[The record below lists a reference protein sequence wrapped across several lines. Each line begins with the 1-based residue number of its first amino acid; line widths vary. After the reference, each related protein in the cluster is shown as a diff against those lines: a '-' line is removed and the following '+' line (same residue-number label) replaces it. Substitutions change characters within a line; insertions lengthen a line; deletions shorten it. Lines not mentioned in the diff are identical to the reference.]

1 MAAIDNIDACVFDAY
16 GTLFDVAAAASHCQ
30 EELGD
35 KWAPL
40 AQTWREKQ
48 LQYTWLRSLMHEYVP
63 FWQITQDSLDY
74 ALALYGVEDVDLR
87 QKLLD
92 IYFELDAYPEVPS
105 VLAIL
110 KAGGKKVATLSNGS
124 PDMLNAAVNNAKLDL
139 DAVSSVDRIGI
150 YKPDPRI
157 YQMSCDDLDVPKERI
172 CFMSS
177 NAWDA
182 WAAANFGF
190 QVVWVN
196 RFNQPPER
204 LPGEIREM
212 ISDLNGLP
220 PLLGL

>member
-1 MAAIDNIDACVFDAY
+1 MATIDNIDACVFDAY

-30 EELGD
+30 KELGD

-40 AQTWREKQ
+40 AQTWRDKQ

-74 ALALYGVEDVDLR
+74 ALAMYGIDDADLR

-92 IYFELDAYPEVPS
+92 IYFKLDAYPEVPG
-105 VLAIL
+105 VMATL

-139 DAVSSVDRIGI
+139 DAVSSVERIGI

-157 YQMSCDDLDVPKERI
+157 YQMSCDDLDVPKNASASCRR
-172 CFMSS
+172 MPGMPGQRRTSGSRSS
-177 NAWDA
+177 GSTVSASRRNACPVKSA
-182 WAAANFGF
+182 
-190 QVVWVN
+190 
-196 RFNQPPER
+196 R
-204 LPGEIREM
+204 
-212 ISDLNGLP
+212 
-220 PLLGL
+220 